1 MSVPTET
8 RTGRHIVPRHT
19 CSDLYGTT
27 ATDTQTHPS
36 SAPTSAQAQKP
47 TGTITPVQHDR
58 HGQEQTR
65 STQKHKDF
73 DSHRQKE
80 VNKRHTNA
88 HLEASSVPQR
98 KKDFPIRI
106 FKLFTLAPWTS
117 PSSPIHRSHGI
128 FPFRHLA
135 RPQVV
140 ALTTANSSLLTCQY
154 FGALLGNLQGLR
166 PNFTLGISFGA
177 GVYVYV
183 LGDRKRRLYA
193 LILNSRECGIVPSL
207 SVKMRIC

>member
-8 RTGRHIVPRHT
+8 RTGRRIVPRHT

-65 STQKHKDF
+65 STQKHKDT
-73 DSHRQKE
+73 DIQT
-80 VNKRHTNA
+80 KRSKQTA
-88 HLEASSVPQR
+88 YKRPLGGKQCATE
-98 KKDFPIRI
+98 KDFPIRI
-106 FKLFTLAPWTS
+106 FQSLYPCPLDIP
-117 PSSPIHRSHGI
+117 PI
-128 FPFRHLA
+128 FPNTQVSWHIPFQTLA

-140 ALTTANSSLLTCQY
+140 TLTAANFLSMLVVQY
-154 FGALLGNLQGLR
+154 FWCPPWKFA
-166 PNFTLGISFGA
+166 GI
-177 GVYVYV
+177 
-183 LGDRKRRLYA
+183 
-193 LILNSRECGIVPSL
+193 ET
-207 SVKMRIC
+207 